1 MGIRERLFGFENSA
15 TGISLELIPID
26 TAPDS
31 ETLLLQPEA
40 RFDIK
45 YQIQI
50 DESYSGTL
58 EFRAPDPFV
67 IKNRARP
74 DSLEWNSNDQI
85 VSINEAEE
93 DGRIQMK
100 AVFPS
105 KYRGK
110 KSGQIE
116 IIEQSN
122 EGEKLLEYRM
132 MSDQPLI
139 HTQS

>member
-15 TGISLELIPID
+15 TGISLEFTPID

-31 ETLLLQPEA
+31 EALLLQPEA
-40 RFDIK
+40 RFDVK

-50 DESYSGTL
+50 DGSYSGTL
-58 EFRAPDPFV
+58 EFRTPDPFV

-85 VSINEAEE
+85 VSANEAEE
-93 DGRIQMK
+93 DDRIQMK
-100 AVFPS
+100 VVFPS

-122 EGEKLLEYRM
+122 KGEKLLEYRM
-132 MSDQPLI
+132 MSDPPLI